1 MFNGAKT
8 NFLKDIWYK
17 DKSLKEYVSHQ
28 MPLIEDCSVQTAL
41 ADHQHLIWQGIE
53 DINPRNDILGFATQ
67 EGDDISVWSLTN
79 TRKFDIKTTYRY
91 INGQVAVNFVVKL
104 WHHKFP
110 PRASLFYWNI
120 FNHAVPIYNRIQ
132 NLGIQMASC
141 CDCDTY
147 SHAIEDFD
155 HLFLNGEVASYL
167 WNKFAILIDNSFL
180 EIDTIHG

>member
-79 TRKFDIKTTYRY
+79 TRKFDIKSTYRY
-91 INGQVAVNFVVKL
+91 INGRVAVNFVVKL
-104 WHHKFP
+104 
-110 PRASLFYWNI
+110 
-120 FNHAVPIYNRIQ
+120 
-132 NLGIQMASC
+132 
-141 CDCDTY
+141 
-147 SHAIEDFD
+147 
-155 HLFLNGEVASYL
+155 
-167 WNKFAILIDNSFL
+167 
-180 EIDTIHG
+180 

>member
-1 MFNGAKT
+1 MSI
-8 NFLKDIWYK
+8 D
-17 DKSLKEYVSHQ
+17 
-28 MPLIEDCSVQTAL
+28 
-41 ADHQHLIWQGIE
+41 
-53 DINPRNDILGFATQ
+53 
-67 EGDDISVWSLTN
+67 
-79 TRKFDIKTTYRY
+79 
-91 INGQVAVNFVVKL
+91 
-104 WHHKFP
+104 
-110 PRASLFYWNI
+110 
-120 FNHAVPIYNRIQ
+120 NRIQ